1 MATREDEMNELTINI
16 STAIATARELKLATI
31 AYILSM
37 ALAEALEATKAVTD
51 DRKHDNTP

>member
-1 MATREDEMNELTINI
+1 MATREDDMNELKSNI
-16 STAIATARELKLATI
+16 STAIATARELKLSTI

-51 DRKHDNTP
+51 DRKHDTAP

>member
-16 STAIATARELKLATI
+16 STAITTARELKLARI

-37 ALAEALEATKAVTD
+37 ALAEALEATKAGTD
-51 DRKHDNTP
+51 DDKQDKTP